1 MNHKQSWPVI
11 TLLLLAAGC
20 GPTLPDDD
28 DDDTLETT
36 SLDIDMSGGEAW
48 VSMREGGSWKP
59 AR

>member
-1 MNHKQSWPVI
+1 VI